1 MLALGLESFLRV
13 QHRRQQQAGYLAFY
27 WRTRGLLSIPTRAAA
42 LAQARGWLRHYGPGL
57 KVQNANPPETRLVG
71 RAR

>member
-42 LAQARGWLRHYGPGL
+42 LAQARARPHSLACIAGRY
-57 KVQNANPPETRLVG
+57 VG
-71 RAR
+71 I